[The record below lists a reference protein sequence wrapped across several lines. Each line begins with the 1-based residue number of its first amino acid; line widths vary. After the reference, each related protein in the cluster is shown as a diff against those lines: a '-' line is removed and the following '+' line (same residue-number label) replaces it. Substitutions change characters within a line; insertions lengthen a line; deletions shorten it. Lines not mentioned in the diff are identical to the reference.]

1 MLLLSPRTQN
11 QGVNIVIRH
20 HGNNVLPHGGD
31 VEQIIQDPQGLREP
45 FRYDELQRGGNRV
58 LSALDLVLKDE
69 HFEPTGAIIE
79 ALRGFERA
87 HHFTAIPNPLPLP
100 SLPLPN
106 GGELQGQFMT
116 NFGHPDTILSRA
128 VFKRLTDTLDRAFQ
142 KYRERPA
149 A

>member
-1 MLLLSPRTQN
+1 MLVLSPRTQN
-11 QGVNIVIRH
+11 QGVNIVIRN
-20 HGNNVLPHGGD
+20 HGTTLPYGGD
-31 VEQIIQDPQGLREP
+31 VERIIQDPQGLGEP

-58 LSALDLVLKDE
+58 LAALDLVLKDV
-69 HFEPTGAIIE
+69 HVDPTGAIIE

-87 HHFTAIPNPLPLP
+87 HRFTAIPNPLRLP

-128 VFKRLTDTLDRAFQ
+128 VFKRFTDTLERAFER
-142 KYRERPA
+142 YRARPA